1 MTRRDWLRLSS
12 DEYRVA
18 FAGERFGSIYMV
30 EAEQVVLVRYIVE
43 YVIWLIVYISF
54 CHAENGRELAWWI
67 MEEAYRLRDMLVLR
81 KASFE

>member
-30 EAEQVVLVRYIVE
+30 EAEQIVWVGHIVE
-43 YVIWLIVYISF
+43 YVIWFIVYISF
-54 CHAENGRELAWWI
+54 CYAEKGREGA
-67 MEEAYRLRDMLVLR
+67 RLVDSVGGLPSSRY
-81 KASFE
+81 AGFA